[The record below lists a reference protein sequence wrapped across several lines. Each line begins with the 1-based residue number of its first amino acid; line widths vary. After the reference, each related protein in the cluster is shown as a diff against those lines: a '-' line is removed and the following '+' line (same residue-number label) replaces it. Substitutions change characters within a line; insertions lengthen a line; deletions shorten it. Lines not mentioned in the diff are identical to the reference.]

1 MEKSLDFYT
10 LMIIL
15 CGITMGTVARLVTL
29 HVDTR
34 QNPSYPTG
42 YFLNIVMGIVA
53 SALGSVAIP
62 ALLEGDFTAVTF
74 LALGIQH
81 FREFRNAEKESL
93 EKLERAEY
101 TARGPAYIDGI
112 SKTYESRNYI
122 SLLTSLLVVLSLKI
136 LDSDQLLTNVCVAAV
151 TGVCVIYLLYN
162 FTKGKTIGDICNIT
176 IGKITVEQS
185 DLLVDGMFVSNMLGT
200 QKSREL
206 FLREGVGFVV
216 EPKHPKFR
224 MTIENTGQRQAMLF
238 EAARTFGVKRF
249 SFTRRNFAQ
258 GKLLIAFVPIHRDPE
273 GILKVIKATP
283 VLENSRK
290 IETIM
295 DTNLGGNTDGSN

>member
-1 MEKSLDFYT
+1 MEKSLDFYN

-15 CGITMGTVARLVTL
+15 CGITMGTIARLITL

-62 ALLEGDFTAVTF
+62 ALLDGDFTAVTF

-81 FREFRNAEKESL
+81 FREFRNAEKDSL
-93 EKLERAEY
+93 EELERAEY
-101 TARGPAYIDGI
+101 TPRGPAYIDGI
-112 SKTYESRNYI
+112 AKTYESRNYI
-122 SLLTSLLVVLSLKI
+122 SLLTSLLVVLALKI
-136 LDSDQLLTNVCVAAV
+136 ADTDQIIINVCVAAV
-151 TGVCVIYLLYN
+151 TGSCVIYLLYN
-162 FTKGKTIGDICNIT
+162 FTKGKNIGDICNIT
-176 IGKITVEQS
+176 IGEITIEQS
-185 DLLVDGMFVSNMLGT
+185 DLLVDGMFVTNILGT
-200 QKSREL
+200 EKSRSL

-216 EPKHPKFR
+216 EPKNPKFR
-224 MTIENTGQRQAMLF
+224 PTVENKGQRQAILF

-273 GILKVIKATP
+273 AILKVIKATP

-295 DTNLGGNTDGSN
+295 DTDIGGDNNG